1 MAFTVAQKRDKVQ
14 LHYPTTDN
22 IAVKGNVFFV
32 AFPDT
37 EPIIG
42 WLHSPIGT
50 LWIKAA
56 VPVSVCPALRKVPPA
71 LVHRSGP
78 ALHAGRRAEEVVPL
92 RAPSGSA
99 DIPVRELSALDH
111 SRRGTSV
118 HHCGGCFHFEIEG
131 AEKEFRAMRT
141 ERKTD
146 KTIKK
151 TDLFY
156 ALTDEPGAIDYRV
169 EC

>member
-14 LHYPTTDN
+14 LHYPTADN
-22 IAVKGNVFFV
+22 IAVKGNVFFA

-56 VPVSVCPALRKVPPA
+56 VPVSVC
-71 LVHRSGP
+71 P

-111 SRRGTSV
+111 SRRG
-118 HHCGGCFHFEIEG
+118 HPFIKDCGGCFHFEIEG